1 MSECILR
8 PMRPTDLPAVLEIQA
23 QCYRGMLLESGAAL
37 ASRLT
42 LSPATCWVAARAGR
56 NETLAAYLF
65 THMWPQDSLP
75 PLDGVLE
82 PHWARSD
89 ESGRAPA
96 EPAAALTWFVHD
108 MAVAPAGQ
116 GKRLAQG
123 LYVAARAAALDAGLR
138 SSRLVAV
145 QSAAPWWRRLGYE
158 KIASADD
165 AFDAKLSAYGA
176 DAVLMGRALQPA

>member
-23 QCYRGMLLESGAAL
+23 RCYRGMLLESGVAL

-42 LSPATCWVAARAGR
+42 LSPATCWVAAHAGR
-56 NETLAAYLF
+56 DETLAAYLF

-82 PHWARSD
+82 RHWDR
-89 ESGRAPA
+89 GG
-96 EPAAALTWFVHD
+96 EPGCAMTLTWFVHD

-116 GKRLAQG
+116 GKGLAQG
-123 LYVAARAAALDAGLR
+123 LYKATRAAALDAGLR

-158 KIASADD
+158 KMVPPNDRLA
-165 AFDAKLSAYGA
+165 AKLAAYGTG
-176 DAVLMGRALQPA
+176 AVLMGRALPPA

>member
-1 MSECILR
+1 M
-8 PMRPTDLPAVLEIQA
+8 LEIQA

-42 LSPATCWVAARAGR
+42 LSPATCWAAARAGQ

-82 PHWARSD
+82 PHWERSD
-89 ESGRAPA
+89 ESRR
-96 EPAAALTWFVHD
+96 AAALTWFVHD

-116 GKRLAQG
+116 GKGLAQG
-123 LYVAARAAALDAGLR
+123 LYVAARGGGAG
-138 SSRLVAV
+138 
-145 QSAAPWWRRLGYE
+145 RRGC
-158 KIASADD
+158 ARRGWSPCNRQHRG
-165 AFDAKLSAYGA
+165 GA
-176 DAVLMGRALQPA
+176 DSGTKKLPRPTTHPTPSCRPMAPTPC